1 MNKFSEQQM
10 NAANQALAAFAPP
23 PQRQEDASV
32 SSMFRMLAAFVGAA
46 VCATAV
52 RWVILLA
59 QMQSGKTET
68 FLLVA
73 VEKLRLRQVDN
84 IVIFSG
90 NTETD
95 LRDQLKAQLAL
106 GSKFCR
112 KYKKYLALVV
122 GMEDEDERDDLIELL
137 MTKVRLVWG
146 CELNSYSG
154 PTTNTLF
161 IWDEAHH
168 AQSQKQRPDKFLQKI
183 GVSADGN
190 LACLERNGN
199 FMMTISATPF
209 SELSDNMRKEQG
221 KCVVKMQPAD
231 GYVSVKQIRDS
242 MRIRSFS
249 KLEGGLAEALN
260 LRKPTKSYGIIRV
273 SQKNEESVRAVVEEN
288 GWRWVVYDSVNP
300 NRAERAL
307 GEETWNTMDKIPPEH
322 TAILIRGKCRM
333 GKNLKKDHL
342 SFVFETAK
350 NSKTDTIL
358 QSLLGRVCGYSEGSD
373 RVLVYLHAKIIRS
386 GEIDRY
392 VDLWENEGV
401 QILPS
406 RGNNL
411 TDKRLRL
418 HVPIVPIRV
427 EIDREQFPTNDR
439 SHIIRGVKYAFQTG
453 VGLRNKNSAA
463 AFDEVRHKVMTNESR
478 HLNCHYLCLRKHHNE
493 IRARELLD
501 AYDRSVARDFG
512 AGGGI
517 DSEGNEIKIWVPK
530 NVPGFDPNVLY
541 VSAHVQREDMDGYF
555 IPATTG
561 IEVFAHQLEDGT
573 VEHGNGG
580 MLIRLSRNTARSAA
594 AMQEELC
601 RMIEISRSTE
611 GCDRKIASCWDDNE
625 LEFKGIL
632 MTPDIYQQL
641 QKDGAIYQHIRRQY
655 QVELHTCK
663 PGGRVPKELMARGF
677 VKLASV
683 SW

>member
-1 MNKFSEQQM
+1 M
-10 NAANQALAAFAPP
+10 NAANQALAAFAP

-32 SSMFRMLAAFVGAA
+32 SSMFRILAAFVGAA
-46 VCATAV
+46 VFATAV

-73 VEKLRLRQVDN
+73 VEKLRLRQVEN

-209 SELSDNMRKEQG
+209 SELSDNLRKDQG
-221 KCVVKMQPAD
+221 KFVVKMQPAD

-249 KLEGGLAEALN
+249 KLEGGLTEALN
-260 LRKPTKSYGIIRV
+260 LRKSTKSYGIIRV
-273 SQKNEESVRAVVEEN
+273 SQKNEDSVRAVVEQN
-288 GWRWVVYDSVNP
+288 GWRWVVYDSVSP

-307 GEETWNTMDKIPPEH
+307 GEETWKTMDKIPSEH

-333 GKNLKKDHL
+333 GKNLHKEHL

-350 NSKTDTIL
+350 NSKTDTVL
-358 QSLLGRVCGYSEGSD
+358 QSLLGRVCGYSAGSD
-373 RVLVYLHAKIIRS
+373 RVLVYLHAKILHS

-392 VDLWENEGV
+392 VDLWENDGV
-401 QILPS
+401 QVLPS

-411 TDKRLRL
+411 TDKRVKL
-418 HVPIVPIRV
+418 HVPIVPIR
-427 EIDREQFPTNDR
+427 IRINRTAFATNDR
-439 SHIIRGVKYAFQTG
+439 RDILNAVKHAFSTG
-453 VGLRNKNSAA
+453 EGLQNKNSAA
-463 AFDEVRHKVMTNESR
+463 AFEEVRHKVLTNESR

-493 IRARELLD
+493 IRAHELLD
-501 AYDRSVARDFG
+501 AHERSVARDFG
-512 AGGGI
+512 SGGGQ
-517 DSEGNEIKIWVPK
+517 SSVEGNEVKIWVPK
-530 NVPGFDPNVLY
+530 NVPGFDPNVAY
-541 VSAHVQREDMDGYF
+541 VSAHVQREDMGDYY

-561 IEVFAHQLEDGT
+561 LEVFAHRLEDGT
-573 VEHGNGG
+573 VEEGNGG
-580 MLIRLSRNTARSAA
+580 MTIRLSSHTARNEA

-601 RMIEISRSTE
+601 RMIDISRSTE
-611 GCDRKIASCWDDNE
+611 GCERRIASCWDDNE
-625 LEFKGIL
+625 QEFKGIL
-632 MTPDIYQQL
+632 VSTEIYNQL
-641 QKDGAIYQHIRRQY
+641 QKGGAIYQHIRQRY
-655 QVELHTCK
+655 QRELHTCK
-663 PGGRVPKELMARGF
+663 TSGRTPKELAAKGF
-677 VKLASV
+677 IKLASI